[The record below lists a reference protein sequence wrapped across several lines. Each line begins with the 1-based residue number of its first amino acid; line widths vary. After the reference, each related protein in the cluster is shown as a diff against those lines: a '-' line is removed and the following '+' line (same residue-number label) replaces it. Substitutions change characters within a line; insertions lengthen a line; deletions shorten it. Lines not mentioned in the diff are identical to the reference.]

1 MLRVIS
7 NSVANTQPVMDAIV
21 ERCIHLFGA
30 DGAPI
35 WLVRDNEHM
44 DLAAMQGKLYTALYR
59 IDVAA
64 VSTI

>member
-7 NSVANTQPVMDAIV
+7 NSAANTQPVMDAIV

-30 DGAPI
+30 DGAQI
-35 WLVRDNEHM
+35 WLGRDNEHM
-44 DLAAMQGKLYTALYR
+44 DLAAMQGKRYIALYR
-59 IDVAA
+59 IDDAA

>member
-30 DGAPI
+30 DGTQI
-35 WLVRDNEHM
+35 WLVRDNEHR

-59 IDVAA
+59 IDGAA